1 MATPQGGTVVGG
13 SATISQAPGTTTITQ
28 TSQRAAIDWQSFNLG
43 SKARVTFNQPNAQAI
58 ALNRVIANNPSI
70 IAGRIDANGRIV
82 LVNQDGVVFTP
93 GSEVNA
99 ESLVVSTSGISPKN
113 FMAGKLIFDQQP
125 KPGARIVN
133 DGRITMKQ
141 AGLAAFVAP
150 EVINRGTITAQL
162 GHVVLAG
169 ASAFTLNLSGD
180 GLISINVTQA
190 VRQIDLGGR
199 KVTAL
204 VTNEGTIIANGGRI
218 TLTARAVDGL
228 IQQLLDVGGTLRADS
243 VGRQPGAITI
253 QGVGGDLQVAG
264 QLLARGETPGSSG
277 GTIAVDATGNVSVA
291 STARIDAS
299 GPAGGGVVALG
310 TDAAR
315 ALQGPSDTTAPKAAR
330 VAIAQG
336 ATISA
341 DATRNG
347 NGGRITVLSRDRT
360 TAAGTISA
368 QGAGNGDGGLIEISS
383 DGVISLSGTDTTF
396 APSGRN
402 GTILLDPQTL
412 IVTSSSGTPSA
423 GTTTTSGTLTVGTDS
438 STSSYIDASILD
450 SQTGAVELSAS
461 SLISIVSAISSS
473 SISTLAMNSG
483 GDIRIAAPVTL
494 TAGSIEATANG
505 TIEVS
510 GALGASSISLLDTA
524 SSPTNKIDINAN
536 IDAPTLSLDAGS
548 GTIANAGSGYVTAS
562 TLDAAASLVALTG
575 SNSITTL
582 GSVNV
587 GNLTLDDNAPLTIA
601 GSFNATDASITDTGS
616 LDIASAVSAIGSL
629 GLSASDIG
637 INASL
642 DATTLSL
649 DAGSGTI
656 ANAGSGYV
664 TASTLDAA
672 ASLVALTGSNSI
684 TTLGSVNVGNLTLDD
699 NAPLTIAG
707 SFNATDASITDTG
720 SLDIASAVSAIGSLG
735 LSASDIG
742 INASLDATTLSLDAK
757 GGTITNA
764 GSGSGSVSG
773 YVTASTLDATASLVA
788 LTGSN
793 SITTLGSVNVGTLTL
808 DDNAPLTIAG
818 SFTATSA
825 SLTDTGSLDITGSFN
840 ATAASL
846 AAPDIRINANIDAQT
861 LSLDASGGTISNAG
875 SVSGYV
881 TASVLDAT
889 ASVLTLAGTGS
900 SSLNNSIDTLGS
912 INVGSLAL
920 NDEAALTIAA
930 PFNATVASLAA
941 PDIRINASLDAQTLS
956 LDASGG
962 TISNAGSGSVSGYV
976 TASTLDATASVLT
989 LAGTGSSSLNNSIDT
1004 LGSINV
1010 GSLALDDET
1019 ALTIAAPFNVTVASL
1034 AAPDIRINA
1043 NIDAQTLSL
1052 DASGGTISNAGSVS
1066 GYVTASTLDATASV
1080 LTLVGTGNSSLNNA
1094 ITTLG
1099 SINVGSLALDDETA
1113 LTIAAPFN
1121 ATVASLAAPDIRIN
1135 ANIDAQTLSLDASG
1149 GTISNAGS
1157 VSGYVTASVLDA
1169 TASVLTLAGTGSSS
1183 LNNAIATLGSINVGS
1198 LALDDETALT
1208 IAAPFNATVASLA
1221 APDIRINA
1229 NIDAPTLSLDASGG
1243 TISNAG
1249 SVSGYVTASTLDA
1262 TASVLTLAGTGSS
1275 SLNNAIDTLGSINVG
1290 SLALDDETALTIAG
1304 TVSVATHGQV
1314 AFITRGLDDTSGATF
1329 LAPDGTIEIA
1339 PLGSSTIA
1347 GILDLGGTSA
1357 GNVNVST
1364 NFVTLLA
1371 DSGAALLDLGTANA
1385 GPGTLA
1391 GGVIFDGNLPSF
1403 TPTLMV
1409 EASGSIVNDGL
1420 LSVGNITVMGSDF
1433 SGSGAVTADSLA
1445 GSVSGFASLQNR
1457 GNSIKVITSLS
1468 AGSSIDVA
1476 DSQPLTIAGT
1486 LSVASGGN
1494 IVLSA
1499 NGMDLAGGTIL
1510 ANSGAVTLAPLGFD
1524 TIALGGTST
1533 TALDLSNQL
1542 LNAISANSLQIGT
1555 VQTGLIENDGS
1566 ISLSIPNILMDA
1578 GTININ
1584 QPFLAQHSSLIVQA
1598 GGEFTGNGGITV
1610 AALGA
1615 AASLVALTGSNAI
1628 TTLGSI
1634 SAGSFTLDDNAP
1646 LTIAGPFTATNAS
1659 ITNTGSLDITGSF
1672 NATDASLAASDIRIN
1687 ANLDATTLS
1696 LDANG
1701 GTITNAGSGSVSGY
1715 VNASNLDATASL
1727 VALTGSNSITTLGS
1741 ISAGS
1746 FTLDDNAPLTI
1757 AGSFNATDASL
1768 SASDIRINAN
1778 LDATTLSLDA
1788 NGGTITNAGSVSGY
1802 VTASNLDATA
1812 SLVALTGSNSIT
1824 TLGSVNVGNLT
1835 LDDNAPLTIAG
1846 SFNAT
1851 DASITDTGS
1860 LDIASAVSAIGSLGL
1875 SASDIGIN
1883 ASLDATTL
1891 SLDAK
1896 GGTITNAASGSVS
1909 GYVTAS
1915 VLDATASLVALTGSN
1930 AITTLG
1936 SISAGSFTLDDN
1948 APLTIAGSFNATSA
1962 SLAASDIRIN
1972 ANLDA
1977 TTLSLDAN
1985 GGTITNAGSVSG
1997 YVTASNLDATA
2008 SLVALTGSNAI
2019 TTLGSISA
2027 GSFTLD
2033 DNAPLTITGSFNAT
2047 DASLSASDIGINAN
2061 LDATTLSLD
2070 ANAGTIANAGS
2081 GYVNAT
2087 TLDAVASLVALTGSN
2102 AITTLG
2108 NVSAGS
2114 FTLDDNVPLTVAG
2127 PFTATSASLTDTSAG
2142 GFDIAGQVSLAS
2154 FLALSATSGSITS
2167 SGTGSISAPTL
2178 DAAASLVAL
2187 TGSNAVT
2194 TLGSINV
2201 GTLTL
2206 DDEAAALTIAGP
2218 FNVTDARLTD
2228 TGSLD
2233 IASAV
2238 SAIGSLGLA
2247 ASNIGINASLDAT
2260 ILSLDAG
2267 SGTIANAGS
2276 GYVNATTL
2284 DAAASLVALTGSNA
2298 ITTLGSINVGNFTL
2312 DDNAPLTIA
2321 GPFNATSASLTDT
2334 SAGGFDIA
2342 GQVSL
2347 ASLLALSATGGSITS
2362 SGTGSISAPT
2372 LDATASL
2379 VALTGSNSITT
2390 LGSINVGSFTL
2401 DDNAPLTI
2409 AGPFT
2414 ATNASLTDT
2423 SAGGFDIAAQV
2434 SLASL
2439 LALSAT
2445 SGSITSSGTGSIS
2458 APTLDAAASLVAL
2471 TGSNSITTL
2480 GSINVGTLTLDDEAA
2495 ALTIAGSLVAQRAA
2509 ISAADLTI
2517 PGVILVDGAL
2527 SLATSGTISETG
2539 TIDPTLLQ
2547 IAGAR
2552 DVLLTGSNTIDALGS
2567 VSVPLGNLALV
2578 DQVPL
2583 TVNGPV
2589 YALNISL
2596 DSPAMYIP
2604 GAINTPGTLG
2614 LGYGPISGNGPITAA
2629 TLTSNSAVI
2638 GDVALTGTENV
2649 IGTLGGFDAA
2659 GHLFALT
2666 DATALTVAGP
2676 VSAKALTITATG
2688 QITLDGADGG
2698 SFAIGGQF
2706 LPTYVYNGLSPRN
2719 GIDSVLQVIA
2729 NGAPANGIVQTGQ
2742 FNIDTGPL
2750 QGQPNTLFMLLPDG
2764 ADAKFND
2771 LNARS
2776 TDLAISL
2783 INGYAQGTL
2792 YLHYLLVAGG
2802 LNGQTAFVGQIAGL
2816 AGSAAAHNGKVVP
2829 VPGSSYRFNSCIIGS
2844 VSCTVLPVAIVPE
2857 RNPLD
2862 DFDISPRRRRK
2873 LDANVRLPGV
2883 AAKDY

>member
-1 MATPQGGTVVGG
+1 MA
-13 SATISQAPGTTTITQ
+13 
-28 TSQRAAIDWQSFNLG
+28 
-43 SKARVTFNQPNAQAI
+43 
-58 ALNRVIANNPSI
+58 
-70 IAGRIDANGRIV
+70 
-82 LVNQDGVVFTP
+82 
-93 GSEVNA
+93 
-99 ESLVVSTSGISPKN
+99 
-113 FMAGKLIFDQQP
+113 
-125 KPGARIVN
+125 
-133 DGRITMKQ
+133 
-141 AGLAAFVAP
+141 
-150 EVINRGTITAQL
+150 
-162 GHVVLAG
+162 
-169 ASAFTLNLSGD
+169 
-180 GLISINVTQA
+180 
-190 VRQIDLGGR
+190 
-199 KVTAL
+199 
-204 VTNEGTIIANGGRI
+204 
-218 TLTARAVDGL
+218 
-228 IQQLLDVGGTLRADS
+228 
-243 VGRQPGAITI
+243 
-253 QGVGGDLQVAG
+253 
-264 QLLARGETPGSSG
+264 
-277 GTIAVDATGNVSVA
+277 
-291 STARIDAS
+291 
-299 GPAGGGVVALG
+299 
-310 TDAAR
+310 
-315 ALQGPSDTTAPKAAR
+315 
-330 VAIAQG
+330 
-336 ATISA
+336 
-341 DATRNG
+341 
-347 NGGRITVLSRDRT
+347 
-360 TAAGTISA
+360 
-368 QGAGNGDGGLIEISS
+368 
-383 DGVISLSGTDTTF
+383 
-396 APSGRN
+396 
-402 GTILLDPQTL
+402 
-412 IVTSSSGTPSA
+412 
-423 GTTTTSGTLTVGTDS
+423 
-438 STSSYIDASILD
+438 
-450 SQTGAVELSAS
+450 
-461 SLISIVSAISSS
+461 
-473 SISTLAMNSG
+473 
-483 GDIRIAAPVTL
+483 
-494 TAGSIEATANG
+494 
-505 TIEVS
+505 
-510 GALGASSISLLDTA
+510 
-524 SSPTNKIDINAN
+524 
-536 IDAPTLSLDAGS
+536 
-548 GTIANAGSGYVTAS
+548 
-562 TLDAAASLVALTG
+562 
-575 SNSITTL
+575 NSITL
-582 GSVNV
+582 VDQSA
-587 GNLTLDDNAPLTIA
+587 LTL
-601 GSFNATDASITDTGS
+601 
-616 LDIASAVSAIGSL
+616 
-629 GLSASDIG
+629 
-637 INASL
+637 
-642 DATTLSL
+642 
-649 DAGSGTI
+649 
-656 ANAGSGYV
+656 
-664 TASTLDAA
+664 
-672 ASLVALTGSNSI
+672 
-684 TTLGSVNVGNLTLDD
+684 
-699 NAPLTIAG
+699 
-707 SFNATDASITDTG
+707 
-720 SLDIASAVSAIGSLG
+720 
-735 LSASDIG
+735 
-742 INASLDATTLSLDAK
+742 
-757 GGTITNA
+757 
-764 GSGSGSVSG
+764 
-773 YVTASTLDATASLVA
+773 
-788 LTGSN
+788 
-793 SITTLGSVNVGTLTL
+793 
-808 DDNAPLTIAG
+808 
-818 SFTATSA
+818 
-825 SLTDTGSLDITGSFN
+825 
-840 ATAASL
+840 
-846 AAPDIRINANIDAQT
+846 
-861 LSLDASGGTISNAG
+861 
-875 SVSGYV
+875 
-881 TASVLDAT
+881 
-889 ASVLTLAGTGS
+889 
-900 SSLNNSIDTLGS
+900 
-912 INVGSLAL
+912 
-920 NDEAALTIAA
+920 
-930 PFNATVASLAA
+930 
-941 PDIRINASLDAQTLS
+941 
-956 LDASGG
+956 
-962 TISNAGSGSVSGYV
+962 
-976 TASTLDATASVLT
+976 
-989 LAGTGSSSLNNSIDT
+989 
-1004 LGSINV
+1004 
-1010 GSLALDDET
+1010 
-1019 ALTIAAPFNVTVASL
+1019 
-1034 AAPDIRINA
+1034 
-1043 NIDAQTLSL
+1043 
-1052 DASGGTISNAGSVS
+1052 
-1066 GYVTASTLDATASV
+1066 
-1080 LTLVGTGNSSLNNA
+1080 
-1094 ITTLG
+1094 
-1099 SINVGSLALDDETA
+1099 
-1113 LTIAAPFN
+1113 
-1121 ATVASLAAPDIRIN
+1121 
-1135 ANIDAQTLSLDASG
+1135 
-1149 GTISNAGS
+1149 
-1157 VSGYVTASVLDA
+1157 
-1169 TASVLTLAGTGSSS
+1169 
-1183 LNNAIATLGSINVGS
+1183 
-1198 LALDDETALT
+1198 
-1208 IAAPFNATVASLA
+1208 
-1221 APDIRINA
+1221 
-1229 NIDAPTLSLDASGG
+1229 
-1243 TISNAG
+1243 
-1249 SVSGYVTASTLDA
+1249 
-1262 TASVLTLAGTGSS
+1262 
-1275 SLNNAIDTLGSINVG
+1275 
-1290 SLALDDETALTIAG
+1290 AG

-1385 GPGTLA
+1385 GTGTLA

-1409 EASGSIVNDGL
+1409 EASGSIVNRTILQAGTGTFSGGSIVNDGV
-1420 LSVGNITVMGSDF
+1420 LSVGNITVTGSDF

-1445 GSVSGFASLQNR
+1445 GSVSGFASLQNG

-1476 DSQPLTIAGT
+1476 DSQPLTIAGALSAGSSINVADSQSLNIAGT

-1598 GGEFTGNGGITV
+1598 GGEFTSNGGITV

-1615 AASLVALTGSNAI
+1615 AASLVALTGSNSI

-1634 SAGSFTLDDNAP
+1634 SAAGSFTLDDNAP

-1659 ITNTGSLDITGSF
+1659 ITNASITNTGSLDITGSF
-1672 NATDASLAASDIRIN
+1672 NATDASLA
-1687 ANLDATTLS
+1687 
-1696 LDANG
+1696 
-1701 GTITNAGSGSVSGY
+1701 
-1715 VNASNLDATASL
+1715 
-1727 VALTGSNSITTLGS
+1727 
-1741 ISAGS
+1741 
-1746 FTLDDNAPLTI
+1746 
-1757 AGSFNATDASL
+1757 
-1768 SASDIRINAN
+1768 ASDIRINAN

-1824 TLGSVNVGNLT
+1824 TLGSISAGSFT

-1846 SFNAT
+1846 PFTATNA
-1851 DASITDTGS
+1851 SLTDTSAGGF
-1860 LDIASAVSAIGSLGL
+1860 DITGAVSATGS
-1875 SASDIGIN
+1875 
-1883 ASLDATTL
+1883 L
-1891 SLDAK
+1891 SLDANA
-1896 GGTITNAASGSVS
+1896 GTISNSGSGT
-1909 GYVTAS
+1909 GYINASSLDIVTAS
-1915 VLDATASLVALTGSN
+1915 SVVLTGSN
-1930 AITTLG
+1930 SITTLG
-1936 SISAGSFTLDDN
+1936 SINVGSFTLDDN

-1962 SLAASDIRIN
+1962 SITN
-1972 ANLDA
+1972 
-1977 TTLSLDAN
+1977 TGSLD
-1985 GGTITNAGSVSG
+1985 IAGP
-1997 YVTASNLDATA
+1997 
-2008 SLVALTGSNAI
+2008 
-2019 TTLGSISA
+2019 
-2027 GSFTLD
+2027 FT
-2033 DNAPLTITGSFNAT
+2033 AT
-2047 DASLSASDIGINAN
+2047 DASLSASNIGINAN

-2114 FTLDDNVPLTVAG
+2114 FTLDDNAPLTVAG
-2127 PFTATSASLTDTSAG
+2127 PFTATNASLTDTSAG

-2218 FNVTDARLTD
+2218 FNVTDASLTD

-2298 ITTLGSINVGNFTL
+2298 ITTVGSINVGNFTL

-2390 LGSINVGSFTL
+2390 LGSISAGNFTL

-2409 AGPFT
+2409 AGPFN
-2414 ATNASLTDT
+2414 ATSASLTDT
-2423 SAGGFDIAAQV
+2423 SGGGLDIAGQV

-2471 TGSNSITTL
+2471 TGSNVITTL
-2480 GSINVGTLTLDDEAA
+2480 GSINVGTFTLDDNAP
-2495 ALTIAGSLVAQRAA
+2495 LTIAGSLIAQRAA

-2596 DSPAMYIP
+2596 DSPAIYIP

-2698 SFAIGGQF
+2698 SFSIGGQF

>member
-1 MATPQGGTVVGG
+1 MTNSQHRIAVSRPGRRAGRRRLLLASTALTAALLAPSQGRAGQPAPMTTPQGGTVVGG

-204 VTNEGTIIANGGRI
+204 VTNEGTIIANGGHI

-412 IVTSSSGTPSA
+412 IVTSSNGTPSA

-461 SLISIVSAISSS
+461 SLISIASAISSS

-548 GTIANAGSGYVTAS
+548 GTIANAGSGYVNAT
-562 TLDAAASLVALTG
+562 TLDAA
-575 SNSITTL
+575 
-582 GSVNV
+582 
-587 GNLTLDDNAPLTIA
+587 
-601 GSFNATDASITDTGS
+601 
-616 LDIASAVSAIGSL
+616 
-629 GLSASDIG
+629 
-637 INASL
+637 
-642 DATTLSL
+642 
-649 DAGSGTI
+649 
-656 ANAGSGYV
+656 
-664 TASTLDAA
+664 
-672 ASLVALTGSNSI
+672 
-684 TTLGSVNVGNLTLDD
+684 
-699 NAPLTIAG
+699 
-707 SFNATDASITDTG
+707 
-720 SLDIASAVSAIGSLG
+720 
-735 LSASDIG
+735 
-742 INASLDATTLSLDAK
+742 
-757 GGTITNA
+757 
-764 GSGSGSVSG
+764 
-773 YVTASTLDATASLVA
+773 ASLVA

-825 SLTDTGSLDITGSFN
+825 SLTDTSAGGFDITGAVS
-840 ATAASL
+840 ATGS
-846 AAPDIRINANIDAQT
+846 
-861 LSLDASGGTISNAG
+861 LSLDANAGTISNSG
-875 SVSGYV
+875 SGTGYINASSLDIV
-881 TASVLDAT
+881 TAS
-889 ASVLTLAGTGS
+889 SVILTGS
-900 SSLNNSIDTLGS
+900 NS
-912 INVGSLAL
+912 
-920 NDEAALTIAA
+920 
-930 PFNATVASLAA
+930 
-941 PDIRINASLDAQTLS
+941 
-956 LDASGG
+956 
-962 TISNAGSGSVSGYV
+962 
-976 TASTLDATASVLT
+976 
-989 LAGTGSSSLNNSIDT
+989 
-1004 LGSINV
+1004 
-1010 GSLALDDET
+1010 
-1019 ALTIAAPFNVTVASL
+1019 
-1034 AAPDIRINA
+1034 
-1043 NIDAQTLSL
+1043 
-1052 DASGGTISNAGSVS
+1052 
-1066 GYVTASTLDATASV
+1066 
-1080 LTLVGTGNSSLNNA
+1080 
-1094 ITTLG
+1094 ITTLEDFVAN
-1099 SINVGSLALDDETA
+1099 SITLVDQSA
-1113 LTIAAPFN
+1113 LT
-1121 ATVASLAAPDIRIN
+1121 L
-1135 ANIDAQTLSLDASG
+1135 
-1149 GTISNAGS
+1149 
-1157 VSGYVTASVLDA
+1157 
-1169 TASVLTLAGTGSSS
+1169 
-1183 LNNAIATLGSINVGS
+1183 
-1198 LALDDETALT
+1198 
-1208 IAAPFNATVASLA
+1208 
-1221 APDIRINA
+1221 
-1229 NIDAPTLSLDASGG
+1229 
-1243 TISNAG
+1243 
-1249 SVSGYVTASTLDA
+1249 
-1262 TASVLTLAGTGSS
+1262 
-1275 SLNNAIDTLGSINVG
+1275 
-1290 SLALDDETALTIAG
+1290 AG

-1385 GPGTLA
+1385 GTGTLA

-1409 EASGSIVNDGL
+1409 EASGSIVNRTILQAGTGTFSGGSIVNDGV
-1420 LSVGNITVMGSDF
+1420 LSVGNITVTGSDF

-1445 GSVSGFASLQNR
+1445 GSVSGFASLQNG

-1476 DSQPLTIAGT
+1476 DSQPLTIAGALSAGSSINVADSQSLNIAGT

-1510 ANSGAVTLAPLGFD
+1510 ANSGAVTLAPLSFD

-1542 LNAISANSLQIGT
+1542 LNAIGANSLQIGT

-1615 AASLVALTGSNAI
+1615 AASLVALTGSNSI

-1634 SAGSFTLDDNAP
+1634 SAAGSFTLDDNAP

-1696 LDANG
+1696 LDAN
-1701 GTITNAGSGSVSGY
+1701 A
-1715 VNASNLDATASL
+1715 
-1727 VALTGSNSITTLGS
+1727 
-1741 ISAGS
+1741 
-1746 FTLDDNAPLTI
+1746 
-1757 AGSFNATDASL
+1757 
-1768 SASDIRINAN
+1768 
-1778 LDATTLSLDA
+1778 
-1788 NGGTITNAGSVSGY
+1788 GTITNAGSVTGY

-1824 TLGSVNVGNLT
+1824 TLGSINV
-1835 LDDNAPLTIAG
+1835 
-1846 SFNAT
+1846 
-1851 DASITDTGS
+1851 
-1860 LDIASAVSAIGSLGL
+1860 
-1875 SASDIGIN
+1875 
-1883 ASLDATTL
+1883 
-1891 SLDAK
+1891 
-1896 GGTITNAASGSVS
+1896 
-1909 GYVTAS
+1909 
-1915 VLDATASLVALTGSN
+1915 
-1930 AITTLG
+1930 
-1936 SISAGSFTLDDN
+1936 GSFTLDDN

-1962 SLAASDIRIN
+1962 SITN
-1972 ANLDA
+1972 
-1977 TTLSLDAN
+1977 TGSLD
-1985 GGTITNAGSVSG
+1985 IAGP
-1997 YVTASNLDATA
+1997 
-2008 SLVALTGSNAI
+2008 
-2019 TTLGSISA
+2019 
-2027 GSFTLD
+2027 FT
-2033 DNAPLTITGSFNAT
+2033 AT
-2047 DASLSASDIGINAN
+2047 DASLSASNIGINAN

-2114 FTLDDNVPLTVAG
+2114 FTLDDNAPLTVAG
-2127 PFTATSASLTDTSAG
+2127 PFTATNASLTDTSAG

-2154 FLALSATSGSITS
+2154 FFALSATGGSITS

-2187 TGSNAVT
+2187 TGSNV
-2194 TLGSINV
+2194 
-2201 GTLTL
+2201 
-2206 DDEAAALTIAGP
+2206 
-2218 FNVTDARLTD
+2218 
-2228 TGSLD
+2228 
-2233 IASAV
+2233 
-2238 SAIGSLGLA
+2238 
-2247 ASNIGINASLDAT
+2247 
-2260 ILSLDAG
+2260 
-2267 SGTIANAGS
+2267 
-2276 GYVNATTL
+2276 
-2284 DAAASLVALTGSNA
+2284 
-2298 ITTLGSINVGNFTL
+2298 
-2312 DDNAPLTIA
+2312 
-2321 GPFNATSASLTDT
+2321 
-2334 SAGGFDIA
+2334 
-2342 GQVSL
+2342 
-2347 ASLLALSATGGSITS
+2347 
-2362 SGTGSISAPT
+2362 
-2372 LDATASL
+2372 
-2379 VALTGSNSITT
+2379 
-2390 LGSINVGSFTL
+2390 
-2401 DDNAPLTI
+2401 
-2409 AGPFT
+2409 
-2414 ATNASLTDT
+2414 
-2423 SAGGFDIAAQV
+2423 
-2434 SLASL
+2434 
-2439 LALSAT
+2439 
-2445 SGSITSSGTGSIS
+2445 
-2458 APTLDAAASLVAL
+2458 
-2471 TGSNSITTL
+2471 ITTL
-2480 GSINVGTLTLDDEAA
+2480 GSINVGTFTLDDNAP
-2495 ALTIAGSLVAQRAA
+2495 LTIAGSLVAQRAA

-2698 SFAIGGQF
+2698 SFSIGGQF

>member
-1 MATPQGGTVVGG
+1 MTNSQHRIAVSRPGRRAGRRRLLLASTALTAALLAPSQGRAGQPAPMTTPQGGTVVGG

-412 IVTSSSGTPSA
+412 IVTSSSGTASA

-524 SSPTNKIDINAN
+524 SSPTNKIDINASL
-536 IDAPTLSLDAGS
+536 DATTLSLDAGS

-587 GNLTLDDNAPLTIA
+587 GNLTLDDNAPLTIAGSFNATDASITDTGSLDIASAVSAIGSLGLSASDIGINASLDATTLSLDAKGGTITNAGSGSGSVSGYVTASTLDATASLVALTGSNSITTLGSVNVGTLTLDDNAPLTIAGSFNATDASITDTGSLDIASAVSAIGSLGLSASDIGINASLDATTLSLDAKGGTITNAGSGSGSVSGYVTASTLDATASLVALTGSNSITTLGSVNVGTLTLDDNAPLTIA

-818 SFTATSA
+818 SFNATDA
-825 SLTDTGSLDITGSFN
+825 SITDTGSLDI
-840 ATAASL
+840 AS
-846 AAPDIRINANIDAQT
+846 A
-861 LSLDASGGTISNAG
+861 
-875 SVSGYV
+875 VS
-881 TASVLDAT
+881 A
-889 ASVLTLAGTGS
+889 
-900 SSLNNSIDTLGS
+900 I
-912 INVGSLAL
+912 GSLGL
-920 NDEAALTIAA
+920 S
-930 PFNATVASLAA
+930 AS
-941 PDIRINASLDAQTLS
+941 DIGINASLDATTLS
-956 LDASGG
+956 LDAGSG
-962 TISNAGSGSVSGYV
+962 TIANAGSGYV
-976 TASTLDATASVLT
+976 TASTLDAAASLVAL
-989 LAGTGSSSLNNSIDT
+989 TGSNS
-1004 LGSINV
+1004 
-1010 GSLALDDET
+1010 
-1019 ALTIAAPFNVTVASL
+1019 
-1034 AAPDIRINA
+1034 
-1043 NIDAQTLSL
+1043 
-1052 DASGGTISNAGSVS
+1052 
-1066 GYVTASTLDATASV
+1066 
-1080 LTLVGTGNSSLNNA
+1080 
-1094 ITTLG
+1094 ITTLEDFVAN
-1099 SINVGSLALDDETA
+1099 SITLVDQSA
-1113 LTIAAPFN
+1113 LT
-1121 ATVASLAAPDIRIN
+1121 L
-1135 ANIDAQTLSLDASG
+1135 
-1149 GTISNAGS
+1149 
-1157 VSGYVTASVLDA
+1157 
-1169 TASVLTLAGTGSSS
+1169 
-1183 LNNAIATLGSINVGS
+1183 
-1198 LALDDETALT
+1198 
-1208 IAAPFNATVASLA
+1208 
-1221 APDIRINA
+1221 
-1229 NIDAPTLSLDASGG
+1229 
-1243 TISNAG
+1243 
-1249 SVSGYVTASTLDA
+1249 
-1262 TASVLTLAGTGSS
+1262 
-1275 SLNNAIDTLGSINVG
+1275 
-1290 SLALDDETALTIAG
+1290 AG

-1314 AFITRGLDDTSGATF
+1314 AFITRGLHDTSGATI

-1339 PLGSSTIA
+1339 PLGSNQTA

-1385 GPGTLA
+1385 GTGTLA

-1409 EASGSIVNDGL
+1409 EASGSIVNRTILQAGTGTFSGGSIVNDGV
-1420 LSVGNITVMGSDF
+1420 LSVGNITVTGSDF

-1445 GSVSGFASLQNR
+1445 GSVSGFASLQNG

-1476 DSQPLTIAGT
+1476 DSQPLTIAGALSAGSSINVADSQSLNIAGT

-1510 ANSGAVTLAPLGFD
+1510 ANSGAVTLAPLSFD

-1615 AASLVALTGSNAI
+1615 AASLVALTGSNSI

-1634 SAGSFTLDDNAP
+1634 SAAGSFTLDDNAP

-1659 ITNTGSLDITGSF
+1659 ITNASITNTGSLDITGSF
-1672 NATDASLAASDIRIN
+1672 NATDASLA
-1687 ANLDATTLS
+1687 
-1696 LDANG
+1696 
-1701 GTITNAGSGSVSGY
+1701 
-1715 VNASNLDATASL
+1715 
-1727 VALTGSNSITTLGS
+1727 
-1741 ISAGS
+1741 
-1746 FTLDDNAPLTI
+1746 
-1757 AGSFNATDASL
+1757 
-1768 SASDIRINAN
+1768 ASDIRINAN

-1824 TLGSVNVGNLT
+1824 TLGS
-1835 LDDNAPLTIAG
+1835 
-1846 SFNAT
+1846 
-1851 DASITDTGS
+1851 
-1860 LDIASAVSAIGSLGL
+1860 
-1875 SASDIGIN
+1875 
-1883 ASLDATTL
+1883 
-1891 SLDAK
+1891 
-1896 GGTITNAASGSVS
+1896 
-1909 GYVTAS
+1909 
-1915 VLDATASLVALTGSN
+1915 
-1930 AITTLG
+1930 
-1936 SISAGSFTLDDN
+1936 ISAGNFTLDDN
-1948 APLTIAGSFNATSA
+1948 APLTIAGPFNATDA

-1972 ANLDA
+1972 AN
-1977 TTLSLDAN
+1977 
-1985 GGTITNAGSVSG
+1985 
-1997 YVTASNLDATA
+1997 
-2008 SLVALTGSNAI
+2008 
-2019 TTLGSISA
+2019 
-2027 GSFTLD
+2027 
-2033 DNAPLTITGSFNAT
+2033 
-2047 DASLSASDIGINAN
+2047 
-2061 LDATTLSLD
+2061 
-2070 ANAGTIANAGS
+2070 
-2081 GYVNAT
+2081 
-2087 TLDAVASLVALTGSN
+2087 
-2102 AITTLG
+2102 
-2108 NVSAGS
+2108 
-2114 FTLDDNVPLTVAG
+2114 
-2127 PFTATSASLTDTSAG
+2127 
-2142 GFDIAGQVSLAS
+2142 
-2154 FLALSATSGSITS
+2154 
-2167 SGTGSISAPTL
+2167 
-2178 DAAASLVAL
+2178 
-2187 TGSNAVT
+2187 
-2194 TLGSINV
+2194 
-2201 GTLTL
+2201 
-2206 DDEAAALTIAGP
+2206 
-2218 FNVTDARLTD
+2218 
-2228 TGSLD
+2228 
-2233 IASAV
+2233 
-2238 SAIGSLGLA
+2238 
-2247 ASNIGINASLDAT
+2247 LDAT

-2458 APTLDAAASLVAL
+2458 APTLNAAASLVAL

-2495 ALTIAGSLVAQRAA
+2495 ALTIAGSLNATSASITNTGSLTIAGSFNATDASLAASDIRINANLDATTLSLDANGGTITNAGSGYVNATTLDAVASLVALTGSNAITTLGNVSAGSFTLDDNAPLTVAGPFTATNASLTDTSAGGFDIAGQVSLASLLALSATSGSITSSGTGSISAPTLDAAASLVALTGSNAVTTLGSINVGTLTLDDEAAALTIAGPFNVTDARLTDTGSLDIASAVSAIGSLGLAASNIGINASLDATILSLDAGSGTIANAGSGYVNATTLDAAASLVALTGSNAITTLGSINVGSFTLDDNAPLTIAGPFTATNASLTDTSAGGFDIAGQVSLASLLALSATGGSITSSGTGSISAPTLDATASLVALTGSNSITTLGSISAGNFTLDDNAPLTIAGPFNATSASLTDTSGGGLDIAGQVSLASLLALSATSGSITSSGTGSISAPTLDAAASLVALTGSNVITTLGSINVGTFTLDDNAPLTIAGSLIAQRAA

-2629 TLTSNSAVI
+2629 TLTSNSAVT
-2638 GDVALTGTENV
+2638 GDVALTGTDNV

-2698 SFAIGGQF
+2698 SFSIGGQF

-2742 FNIDTGPL
+2742 FNIDTGSL

>member
-1 MATPQGGTVVGG
+1 MTNSQHRIAVSRPGRRAGRRRLLLASTALTAALLAPSQGRAGQPAPMTTPQGGTVVGG

-412 IVTSSSGTPSA
+412 IVTASGGTPSA

-461 SLISIVSAISSS
+461 SLISIASAISSS

-536 IDAPTLSLDAGS
+536 IDAPTLSLDASG
-548 GTIANAGSGYVTAS
+548 GTISNAGSGYVTAS
-562 TLDAAASLVALTG
+562 VLDATASVLTLAGTGSSSLNNAITTLGSINVGSLALDDEAPLTIAGPFNVTAASLTDTSAGGFDITGAVSATGSLSLDANAGTISNSGSGTGSGTGYINASSLDIVTASSVILTG

-601 GSFNATDASITDTGS
+601 GPFTATSASLTDTSAGGF
-616 LDIASAVSAIGSL
+616 DITGAVSATGS
-629 GLSASDIG
+629 
-637 INASL
+637 
-642 DATTLSL
+642 LSL
-649 DAGSGTI
+649 DANAGTISNSGSGTGYI
-656 ANAGSGYV
+656 NASSLDIV
-664 TASTLDAA
+664 TAS
-672 ASLVALTGSNSI
+672 SVILTGSNSI

-707 SFNATDASITDTG
+707 
-720 SLDIASAVSAIGSLG
+720 
-735 LSASDIG
+735 
-742 INASLDATTLSLDAK
+742 
-757 GGTITNA
+757 
-764 GSGSGSVSG
+764 
-773 YVTASTLDATASLVA
+773 
-788 LTGSN
+788 
-793 SITTLGSVNVGTLTL
+793 
-808 DDNAPLTIAG
+808 P
-818 SFTATSA
+818 FTATSA
-825 SLTDTGSLDITGSFN
+825 SLTDTSAGGFDITGAVS
-840 ATAASL
+840 ATGS
-846 AAPDIRINANIDAQT
+846 
-861 LSLDASGGTISNAG
+861 LSLDANAGTISNSG
-875 SVSGYV
+875 SGTGYINASSLDIV
-881 TASVLDAT
+881 TASSV
-889 ASVLTLAGTGS
+889 VLTGS
-900 SSLNNSIDTLGS
+900 NS
-912 INVGSLAL
+912 
-920 NDEAALTIAA
+920 
-930 PFNATVASLAA
+930 
-941 PDIRINASLDAQTLS
+941 
-956 LDASGG
+956 
-962 TISNAGSGSVSGYV
+962 
-976 TASTLDATASVLT
+976 
-989 LAGTGSSSLNNSIDT
+989 
-1004 LGSINV
+1004 
-1010 GSLALDDET
+1010 
-1019 ALTIAAPFNVTVASL
+1019 
-1034 AAPDIRINA
+1034 
-1043 NIDAQTLSL
+1043 
-1052 DASGGTISNAGSVS
+1052 
-1066 GYVTASTLDATASV
+1066 
-1080 LTLVGTGNSSLNNA
+1080 
-1094 ITTLG
+1094 ITTLEDFVAN
-1099 SINVGSLALDDETA
+1099 SITLVDQSA
-1113 LTIAAPFN
+1113 LT
-1121 ATVASLAAPDIRIN
+1121 L
-1135 ANIDAQTLSLDASG
+1135 
-1149 GTISNAGS
+1149 
-1157 VSGYVTASVLDA
+1157 
-1169 TASVLTLAGTGSSS
+1169 
-1183 LNNAIATLGSINVGS
+1183 
-1198 LALDDETALT
+1198 
-1208 IAAPFNATVASLA
+1208 
-1221 APDIRINA
+1221 
-1229 NIDAPTLSLDASGG
+1229 
-1243 TISNAG
+1243 
-1249 SVSGYVTASTLDA
+1249 
-1262 TASVLTLAGTGSS
+1262 
-1275 SLNNAIDTLGSINVG
+1275 
-1290 SLALDDETALTIAG
+1290 AG

-1385 GPGTLA
+1385 GTGTLA

-1409 EASGSIVNDGL
+1409 EASGSIVNRTILQAGTGTFSGGSIVNDGV
-1420 LSVGNITVMGSDF
+1420 LSVGNITVTGSDF

-1445 GSVSGFASLQNR
+1445 GSVSGFASLQNG

-1476 DSQPLTIAGT
+1476 DSQPLTIAGALSAGSSINVADSQSLNIAGT

-1510 ANSGAVTLAPLGFD
+1510 ANSGAVTLAPLSFD

-1715 VNASNLDATASL
+1715 V
-1727 VALTGSNSITTLGS
+1727 
-1741 ISAGS
+1741 
-1746 FTLDDNAPLTI
+1746 
-1757 AGSFNATDASL
+1757 
-1768 SASDIRINAN
+1768 
-1778 LDATTLSLDA
+1778 
-1788 NGGTITNAGSVSGY
+1788 
-1802 VTASNLDATA
+1802 TASNLDAT
-1812 SLVALTGSNSIT
+1812 
-1824 TLGSVNVGNLT
+1824 
-1835 LDDNAPLTIAG
+1835 
-1846 SFNAT
+1846 
-1851 DASITDTGS
+1851 
-1860 LDIASAVSAIGSLGL
+1860 
-1875 SASDIGIN
+1875 
-1883 ASLDATTL
+1883 
-1891 SLDAK
+1891 
-1896 GGTITNAASGSVS
+1896 
-1909 GYVTAS
+1909 
-1915 VLDATASLVALTGSN
+1915 
-1930 AITTLG
+1930 
-1936 SISAGSFTLDDN
+1936 
-1948 APLTIAGSFNATSA
+1948 
-1962 SLAASDIRIN
+1962 
-1972 ANLDA
+1972 
-1977 TTLSLDAN
+1977 
-1985 GGTITNAGSVSG
+1985 
-1997 YVTASNLDATA
+1997 
-2008 SLVALTGSNAI
+2008 
-2019 TTLGSISA
+2019 
-2027 GSFTLD
+2027 
-2033 DNAPLTITGSFNAT
+2033 
-2047 DASLSASDIGINAN
+2047 
-2061 LDATTLSLD
+2061 
-2070 ANAGTIANAGS
+2070 
-2081 GYVNAT
+2081 
-2087 TLDAVASLVALTGSN
+2087 ASLVALTGSN

-2114 FTLDDNVPLTVAG
+2114 FTLDDNAPLTVAG
-2127 PFTATSASLTDTSAG
+2127 PFTATNASLTDTSAG

-2154 FLALSATSGSITS
+2154 FFALSATGGSITS

-2187 TGSNAVT
+2187 TGSNV
-2194 TLGSINV
+2194 
-2201 GTLTL
+2201 
-2206 DDEAAALTIAGP
+2206 
-2218 FNVTDARLTD
+2218 
-2228 TGSLD
+2228 
-2233 IASAV
+2233 
-2238 SAIGSLGLA
+2238 
-2247 ASNIGINASLDAT
+2247 
-2260 ILSLDAG
+2260 
-2267 SGTIANAGS
+2267 
-2276 GYVNATTL
+2276 
-2284 DAAASLVALTGSNA
+2284 
-2298 ITTLGSINVGNFTL
+2298 
-2312 DDNAPLTIA
+2312 
-2321 GPFNATSASLTDT
+2321 
-2334 SAGGFDIA
+2334 
-2342 GQVSL
+2342 
-2347 ASLLALSATGGSITS
+2347 
-2362 SGTGSISAPT
+2362 
-2372 LDATASL
+2372 
-2379 VALTGSNSITT
+2379 
-2390 LGSINVGSFTL
+2390 
-2401 DDNAPLTI
+2401 
-2409 AGPFT
+2409 
-2414 ATNASLTDT
+2414 
-2423 SAGGFDIAAQV
+2423 
-2434 SLASL
+2434 
-2439 LALSAT
+2439 
-2445 SGSITSSGTGSIS
+2445 
-2458 APTLDAAASLVAL
+2458 
-2471 TGSNSITTL
+2471 ITTL
-2480 GSINVGTLTLDDEAA
+2480 GSINVGTFTLDDNAP
-2495 ALTIAGSLVAQRAA
+2495 LTIAGSLVAQRAA

-2698 SFAIGGQF
+2698 SFSIGGQF

>member
-1 MATPQGGTVVGG
+1 MTNSQHRIAVSRPGRRAGRRRLLLASTALTAALLAPSQGRAGQPAPMTTPQGGTVVGG

-412 IVTSSSGTPSA
+412 IVTASGGTPSA

-461 SLISIVSAISSS
+461 SLISIASAISSS

-536 IDAPTLSLDAGS
+536 IDA
-548 GTIANAGSGYVTAS
+548 
-562 TLDAAASLVALTG
+562 
-575 SNSITTL
+575 
-582 GSVNV
+582 
-587 GNLTLDDNAPLTIA
+587 
-601 GSFNATDASITDTGS
+601 
-616 LDIASAVSAIGSL
+616 
-629 GLSASDIG
+629 
-637 INASL
+637 
-642 DATTLSL
+642 
-649 DAGSGTI
+649 
-656 ANAGSGYV
+656 
-664 TASTLDAA
+664 
-672 ASLVALTGSNSI
+672 
-684 TTLGSVNVGNLTLDD
+684 
-699 NAPLTIAG
+699 
-707 SFNATDASITDTG
+707 
-720 SLDIASAVSAIGSLG
+720 
-735 LSASDIG
+735 
-742 INASLDATTLSLDAK
+742 
-757 GGTITNA
+757 
-764 GSGSGSVSG
+764 
-773 YVTASTLDATASLVA
+773 
-788 LTGSN
+788 
-793 SITTLGSVNVGTLTL
+793 
-808 DDNAPLTIAG
+808 
-818 SFTATSA
+818 
-825 SLTDTGSLDITGSFN
+825 
-840 ATAASL
+840 
-846 AAPDIRINANIDAQT
+846 QT
-861 LSLDASGGTISNAG
+861 LSLDASGGTISNSG
-875 SVSGYV
+875 SGTGYINASSLDIV
-881 TASVLDAT
+881 TASSV
-889 ASVLTLAGTGS
+889 VLTGS
-900 SSLNNSIDTLGS
+900 NS
-912 INVGSLAL
+912 
-920 NDEAALTIAA
+920 
-930 PFNATVASLAA
+930 
-941 PDIRINASLDAQTLS
+941 
-956 LDASGG
+956 
-962 TISNAGSGSVSGYV
+962 
-976 TASTLDATASVLT
+976 
-989 LAGTGSSSLNNSIDT
+989 
-1004 LGSINV
+1004 
-1010 GSLALDDET
+1010 
-1019 ALTIAAPFNVTVASL
+1019 
-1034 AAPDIRINA
+1034 
-1043 NIDAQTLSL
+1043 
-1052 DASGGTISNAGSVS
+1052 
-1066 GYVTASTLDATASV
+1066 
-1080 LTLVGTGNSSLNNA
+1080 
-1094 ITTLG
+1094 ITTLEDFVAN
-1099 SINVGSLALDDETA
+1099 SITLVDQSA
-1113 LTIAAPFN
+1113 LT
-1121 ATVASLAAPDIRIN
+1121 L
-1135 ANIDAQTLSLDASG
+1135 
-1149 GTISNAGS
+1149 
-1157 VSGYVTASVLDA
+1157 
-1169 TASVLTLAGTGSSS
+1169 
-1183 LNNAIATLGSINVGS
+1183 
-1198 LALDDETALT
+1198 
-1208 IAAPFNATVASLA
+1208 
-1221 APDIRINA
+1221 
-1229 NIDAPTLSLDASGG
+1229 
-1243 TISNAG
+1243 
-1249 SVSGYVTASTLDA
+1249 
-1262 TASVLTLAGTGSS
+1262 
-1275 SLNNAIDTLGSINVG
+1275 
-1290 SLALDDETALTIAG
+1290 AG

-1347 GILDLGGTSA
+1347 GTLDLGGTSA

-1385 GPGTLA
+1385 GTGTLA

-1409 EASGSIVNDGL
+1409 EASGSIVNRTILQAGTGTFSGGSIVNDGV
-1420 LSVGNITVMGSDF
+1420 LSVGNITVTGSDF

-1445 GSVSGFASLQNR
+1445 GSVSGFASLQNG

-1476 DSQPLTIAGT
+1476 DSQPLTIAGALSAGSSINVADSQSLNIAGT

-1510 ANSGAVTLAPLGFD
+1510 ANSGAVTLAPLSFD

-1542 LNAISANSLQIGT
+1542 LNAIGANSLQIGT
-1555 VQTGLIENDGS
+1555 VQTGLIEDDGS

-1696 LDANG
+1696 LDANA
-1701 GTITNAGSGSVSGY
+1701 GTITNAGSVTGY
-1715 VNASNLDATASL
+1715 VTASNLDATASL

-1757 AGSFNATDASL
+1757 AGSFNAT
-1768 SASDIRINAN
+1768 
-1778 LDATTLSLDA
+1778 
-1788 NGGTITNAGSVSGY
+1788 
-1802 VTASNLDATA
+1802 
-1812 SLVALTGSNSIT
+1812 
-1824 TLGSVNVGNLT
+1824 
-1835 LDDNAPLTIAG
+1835 
-1846 SFNAT
+1846 
-1851 DASITDTGS
+1851 
-1860 LDIASAVSAIGSLGL
+1860 
-1875 SASDIGIN
+1875 N
-1883 ASLDATTL
+1883 ASFA
-1891 SLDAK
+1891 
-1896 GGTITNAASGSVS
+1896 
-1909 GYVTAS
+1909 
-1915 VLDATASLVALTGSN
+1915 
-1930 AITTLG
+1930 
-1936 SISAGSFTLDDN
+1936 
-1948 APLTIAGSFNATSA
+1948 
-1962 SLAASDIRIN
+1962 
-1972 ANLDA
+1972 
-1977 TTLSLDAN
+1977 
-1985 GGTITNAGSVSG
+1985 
-1997 YVTASNLDATA
+1997 
-2008 SLVALTGSNAI
+2008 
-2019 TTLGSISA
+2019 
-2027 GSFTLD
+2027 
-2033 DNAPLTITGSFNAT
+2033 
-2047 DASLSASDIGINAN
+2047 
-2061 LDATTLSLD
+2061 
-2070 ANAGTIANAGS
+2070 
-2081 GYVNAT
+2081 
-2087 TLDAVASLVALTGSN
+2087 
-2102 AITTLG
+2102 
-2108 NVSAGS
+2108 
-2114 FTLDDNVPLTVAG
+2114 
-2127 PFTATSASLTDTSAG
+2127 DTSAG
-2142 GFDIAGQVSLAS
+2142 GLDIAG
-2154 FLALSATSGSITS
+2154 
-2167 SGTGSISAPTL
+2167 
-2178 DAAASLVAL
+2178 
-2187 TGSNAVT
+2187 
-2194 TLGSINV
+2194 
-2201 GTLTL
+2201 
-2206 DDEAAALTIAGP
+2206 
-2218 FNVTDARLTD
+2218 
-2228 TGSLD
+2228 
-2233 IASAV
+2233 
-2238 SAIGSLGLA
+2238 
-2247 ASNIGINASLDAT
+2247 
-2260 ILSLDAG
+2260 
-2267 SGTIANAGS
+2267 
-2276 GYVNATTL
+2276 
-2284 DAAASLVALTGSNA
+2284 
-2298 ITTLGSINVGNFTL
+2298 
-2312 DDNAPLTIA
+2312 
-2321 GPFNATSASLTDT
+2321 
-2334 SAGGFDIA
+2334 
-2342 GQVSL
+2342 
-2347 ASLLALSATGGSITS
+2347 
-2362 SGTGSISAPT
+2362 
-2372 LDATASL
+2372 
-2379 VALTGSNSITT
+2379 
-2390 LGSINVGSFTL
+2390 
-2401 DDNAPLTI
+2401 
-2409 AGPFT
+2409 
-2414 ATNASLTDT
+2414 
-2423 SAGGFDIAAQV
+2423 QV

-2471 TGSNSITTL
+2471 TGSNVITTL
-2480 GSINVGTLTLDDEAA
+2480 GSINVGTFTLDDNAP
-2495 ALTIAGSLVAQRAA
+2495 LTIAGSLVAQRAA

-2698 SFAIGGQF
+2698 SFSIGGQF

>member
-1 MATPQGGTVVGG
+1 MTNSQHRIAVSRPGRRAGRRRLLLASTALTAALLAPSQGRAGQPAPMTTPQGGTVVGG

-412 IVTSSSGTPSA
+412 IVTASGGTPSA

-536 IDAPTLSLDAGS
+536 IDA
-548 GTIANAGSGYVTAS
+548 
-562 TLDAAASLVALTG
+562 
-575 SNSITTL
+575 
-582 GSVNV
+582 
-587 GNLTLDDNAPLTIA
+587 
-601 GSFNATDASITDTGS
+601 
-616 LDIASAVSAIGSL
+616 
-629 GLSASDIG
+629 
-637 INASL
+637 
-642 DATTLSL
+642 
-649 DAGSGTI
+649 
-656 ANAGSGYV
+656 
-664 TASTLDAA
+664 
-672 ASLVALTGSNSI
+672 
-684 TTLGSVNVGNLTLDD
+684 
-699 NAPLTIAG
+699 
-707 SFNATDASITDTG
+707 
-720 SLDIASAVSAIGSLG
+720 
-735 LSASDIG
+735 
-742 INASLDATTLSLDAK
+742 
-757 GGTITNA
+757 
-764 GSGSGSVSG
+764 
-773 YVTASTLDATASLVA
+773 
-788 LTGSN
+788 
-793 SITTLGSVNVGTLTL
+793 
-808 DDNAPLTIAG
+808 
-818 SFTATSA
+818 
-825 SLTDTGSLDITGSFN
+825 
-840 ATAASL
+840 
-846 AAPDIRINANIDAQT
+846 QT
-861 LSLDASGGTISNAG
+861 LSLDASGGTISNSG
-875 SVSGYV
+875 SGTGYINASSLDIV
-881 TASVLDAT
+881 TASSV
-889 ASVLTLAGTGS
+889 VLTGS
-900 SSLNNSIDTLGS
+900 NS
-912 INVGSLAL
+912 
-920 NDEAALTIAA
+920 
-930 PFNATVASLAA
+930 
-941 PDIRINASLDAQTLS
+941 
-956 LDASGG
+956 
-962 TISNAGSGSVSGYV
+962 
-976 TASTLDATASVLT
+976 
-989 LAGTGSSSLNNSIDT
+989 
-1004 LGSINV
+1004 
-1010 GSLALDDET
+1010 
-1019 ALTIAAPFNVTVASL
+1019 
-1034 AAPDIRINA
+1034 
-1043 NIDAQTLSL
+1043 
-1052 DASGGTISNAGSVS
+1052 
-1066 GYVTASTLDATASV
+1066 
-1080 LTLVGTGNSSLNNA
+1080 
-1094 ITTLG
+1094 ITTLEDFVAN
-1099 SINVGSLALDDETA
+1099 SITLVDQSA
-1113 LTIAAPFN
+1113 LT
-1121 ATVASLAAPDIRIN
+1121 L
-1135 ANIDAQTLSLDASG
+1135 
-1149 GTISNAGS
+1149 
-1157 VSGYVTASVLDA
+1157 
-1169 TASVLTLAGTGSSS
+1169 
-1183 LNNAIATLGSINVGS
+1183 
-1198 LALDDETALT
+1198 
-1208 IAAPFNATVASLA
+1208 
-1221 APDIRINA
+1221 
-1229 NIDAPTLSLDASGG
+1229 
-1243 TISNAG
+1243 
-1249 SVSGYVTASTLDA
+1249 
-1262 TASVLTLAGTGSS
+1262 
-1275 SLNNAIDTLGSINVG
+1275 
-1290 SLALDDETALTIAG
+1290 AG

-1347 GILDLGGTSA
+1347 GTLDLGGTSA

-1385 GPGTLA
+1385 GTGTLA

-1409 EASGSIVNDGL
+1409 EASGSIVNRTILQAGTGTFSGGSIVNDGV
-1420 LSVGNITVMGSDF
+1420 LSVGNITVTGSDF

-1445 GSVSGFASLQNR
+1445 GSVSGFASLQNG

-1476 DSQPLTIAGT
+1476 DSQPLTIAGALSAGSSINVADSQSLNIAGT

-1510 ANSGAVTLAPLGFD
+1510 ANSGAVTLAPLSFD

-1542 LNAISANSLQIGT
+1542 LNAIGANSLQIGT

-1696 LDANG
+1696 LDANA
-1701 GTITNAGSGSVSGY
+1701 GTITNAGSVSGY
-1715 VNASNLDATASL
+1715 VTASNLDATASL
-1727 VALTGSNSITTLGS
+1727 VALIGSNAITTLGS

-1768 SASDIRINAN
+1768 
-1778 LDATTLSLDA
+1778 
-1788 NGGTITNAGSVSGY
+1788 
-1802 VTASNLDATA
+1802 
-1812 SLVALTGSNSIT
+1812 
-1824 TLGSVNVGNLT
+1824 
-1835 LDDNAPLTIAG
+1835 
-1846 SFNAT
+1846 
-1851 DASITDTGS
+1851 
-1860 LDIASAVSAIGSLGL
+1860 
-1875 SASDIGIN
+1875 
-1883 ASLDATTL
+1883 
-1891 SLDAK
+1891 
-1896 GGTITNAASGSVS
+1896 
-1909 GYVTAS
+1909 
-1915 VLDATASLVALTGSN
+1915 
-1930 AITTLG
+1930 
-1936 SISAGSFTLDDN
+1936 
-1948 APLTIAGSFNATSA
+1948 
-1962 SLAASDIRIN
+1962 AASDIRIN

-1985 GGTITNAGSVSG
+1985 GGTITNAGSGSVSG
-1997 YVTASNLDATA
+1997 YVTASN
-2008 SLVALTGSNAI
+2008 
-2019 TTLGSISA
+2019 
-2027 GSFTLD
+2027 
-2033 DNAPLTITGSFNAT
+2033 
-2047 DASLSASDIGINAN
+2047 
-2061 LDATTLSLD
+2061 
-2070 ANAGTIANAGS
+2070 
-2081 GYVNAT
+2081 
-2087 TLDAVASLVALTGSN
+2087 
-2102 AITTLG
+2102 
-2108 NVSAGS
+2108 
-2114 FTLDDNVPLTVAG
+2114 
-2127 PFTATSASLTDTSAG
+2127 
-2142 GFDIAGQVSLAS
+2142 
-2154 FLALSATSGSITS
+2154 
-2167 SGTGSISAPTL
+2167 
-2178 DAAASLVAL
+2178 
-2187 TGSNAVT
+2187 
-2194 TLGSINV
+2194 
-2201 GTLTL
+2201 
-2206 DDEAAALTIAGP
+2206 
-2218 FNVTDARLTD
+2218 
-2228 TGSLD
+2228 
-2233 IASAV
+2233 
-2238 SAIGSLGLA
+2238 
-2247 ASNIGINASLDAT
+2247 
-2260 ILSLDAG
+2260 
-2267 SGTIANAGS
+2267 
-2276 GYVNATTL
+2276 
-2284 DAAASLVALTGSNA
+2284 
-2298 ITTLGSINVGNFTL
+2298 
-2312 DDNAPLTIA
+2312 
-2321 GPFNATSASLTDT
+2321 
-2334 SAGGFDIA
+2334 
-2342 GQVSL
+2342 
-2347 ASLLALSATGGSITS
+2347 
-2362 SGTGSISAPT
+2362 

-2423 SAGGFDIAAQV
+2423 SAGGFDIAGQVSLASLLALSATGGSITSSGTGSISAPTLDATASLVALTGSNAITTLGSISAGNFTLDDNAPLTIAGSFNATNASLADTSGGGLDIAGQV

-2471 TGSNSITTL
+2471 TGSNVITTL
-2480 GSINVGTLTLDDEAA
+2480 GSINVGTFTLDDNAP
-2495 ALTIAGSLVAQRAA
+2495 LTIAGSLVAQRAA

-2698 SFAIGGQF
+2698 SFSIGGQF